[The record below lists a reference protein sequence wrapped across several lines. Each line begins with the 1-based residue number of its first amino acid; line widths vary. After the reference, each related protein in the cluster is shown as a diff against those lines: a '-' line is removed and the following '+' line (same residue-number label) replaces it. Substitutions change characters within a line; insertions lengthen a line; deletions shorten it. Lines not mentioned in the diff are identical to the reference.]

1 MTPQPASM
9 EMFAASMAFTGSGSV
24 KLGLHHP
31 YTAHTH
37 TIVLELFA
45 AALGLEFDL
54 QYDKLQL
61 SAN

>member
-1 MTPQPASM
+1 M
-9 EMFAASMAFTGSGSV
+9 EMFAASMAFTGLGSV

-37 TIVLELFA
+37 ALVLELFA

-54 QYDKLQL
+54 QYDKLHF